1 VETIMS
7 EFENFALKNKVSC
20 PDGCGAFGLL
30 AKPFKDGTQ
39 HVRGCARSGC
49 KQCRGRASKR
59 TGGKAQRTAVKLLA
73 LPATSSIRTGHEEHL
88 GGSLRVEVKSG
99 AQVGPMIR
107 AFTKAEKQSEAARAI
122 GDTRPTV
129 VMALLHP
136 EGKEAI
142 VSFRVRSD
150 DDMRATVAALAN
162 QLGLLP

>member
-1 VETIMS
+1 MS
-7 EFENFALKNKVSC
+7 EVENFALKNKQDC

-59 TGGKAQRTAVKLLA
+59 TGGKAQRTAGKLLA
-73 LPATSSIRTGHEEHL
+73 VPVTSSIRTGHEEFA
-88 GGSLRVEVKSG
+88 GGLVRFESKSG
-99 AQVGPMIR
+99 AQIRPMVT
-107 AFTKAEKQSEAARAI
+107 AFTKAERQSEAARAI

-129 VMALLHP
+129 VMALLQP

-150 DDMRATVAALAN
+150 DDMRATVAALAI
-162 QLGLLP
+162 QLGLIEP